1 MKAGKIE
8 DREYSLAEYL
18 ELLAN
23 SDVKLEYADGKITM
37 MSGSTRAH
45 SDIADNTFVALRTG
59 NTSCY
64 IKSSD
69 MAVSIQATGAHYFP
83 DISATCEE
91 PEFESGGIARLKNP
105 SSLIEVL
112 SLSTERKD
120 RGEKFDAYKTLPSF
134 KEYILIDSKS
144 LQVHA
149 YYRKDKGDWQIGNYY
164 RLDQHV
170 EINSLGISIPMSVI
184 YHGVD
189 LGEE

>member
-1 MKAGKIE
+1 MKAGEIE
-8 DREYSLAEYL
+8 DRQYSIAEHL

-23 SDVKLEYADGKITM
+23 SDVRLEYSGGKITM
-37 MSGSTRAH
+37 ISGGNRAH

-59 NTSCY
+59 KSGCY

-91 PEFESGGIARLKNP
+91 PEFEPGGITRLKNP
-105 SSLIEVL
+105 SLLIEVL

-144 LQVHA
+144 FQIHA
-149 YYRKDKGDWQIGNYY
+149 YYRKDRGDWQIGNYY
-164 RLDQHV
+164 RLDQQV
-170 EINSLGISIPMSVI
+170 EINTLGISVPMSVI
-184 YHGVD
+184 YQGVD

>member
-8 DREYSLAEYL
+8 DRTYSVSEYL
-18 ELLAN
+18 DLLAA
-23 SDVKLEYADGKITM
+23 SEVKLEYANGRISM
-37 MSGSTRAH
+37 MAGSTRAH

-59 NTSCY
+59 NPKCY

-91 PEFESGGIARLKNP
+91 PVFEPGGIARLTNP
-105 SSLIEVL
+105 SLLIEVL
-112 SLSTERKD
+112 SLSTEGKD

-134 KEYILIDSKS
+134 KEYILIDSRN

-149 YYRKDKGDWQIGNYY
+149 YYRKEKGDWQIGNYF
-164 RLDQHV
+164 RMDQQV
-170 EINSLGISIPMSVI
+170 EINTLGLSIPMAVI
-184 YHGVD
+184 YQGVD
-189 LGEE
+189 LRES